1 MALFCASKFM
11 KCLNYVKYTVL
22 VSNEV
27 PEHPVVSPSGNVFER
42 NLIVKYIE
50 DNGVDPINGEVLSVD
65 QLIPLKSNM
74 WDFSCSVYQYLN
86 S

>member
-1 MALFCASKFM
+1 MFQLCCV
-11 KCLNYVKYTVL
+11 KCTAL

-74 WDFSCSVYQYLN
+74 PFQL
-86 S
+86 